1 MQHERDRSAE
11 RAVEPATRLPGGSDG
26 SAPGYRAN
34 RTLPLRVELRR
45 QLARGRTKLVLCCLA
60 VLPLLLV
67 GTFALGNDETTPR
80 PPADFGDLATSSGA
94 NFTVFTLLLCTHL
107 LLVLLV
113 ALFFGDAIA
122 GESSWASL
130 RYLVAIPVPRHRLLR
145 QKALVAGLLSC
156 LSLLVLTGA
165 ALATGTFWYGAGV
178 LRTPHE
184 GVFHSPWN
192 VLVPL
197 AICGYLAIHLTWVA
211 SLALLFSVMADNPLA
226 AVGATV
232 GVSVISQILDEIPRL
247 EQFRILLPS
256 HHATAWTDLLDTGID
271 WTDMANGTLSATAYA
286 AVFITATL
294 VRFHRA
300 DITN

>member
-1 MQHERDRSAE
+1 MQHERDHSTE
-11 RAVEPATRLPGGSDG
+11 RAVELATPTKRTADG

-34 RTLPLRVELRR
+34 RTLPLNVELRR
-45 QLARGRTKLVLCCLA
+45 QLARGRSKLVLGCLVA
-60 VLPLLLV
+60 LPLLLI
-67 GTFALGNDETTPR
+67 GTFALSDDEPSSA
-80 PPADFGDLATSSGA
+80 PPTDYGDLATTTGP
-94 NFTVFTLLLCTHL
+94 NFAVFTLLLCTPL

-145 QKALVAGLLSC
+145 QKGLVAGLLSC

-165 ALATGTFWYGAGV
+165 ALALGTLWYGGGG

-184 GVFHSPWN
+184 GVLHPPWN
-192 VLVPL
+192 VLVLL

-211 SLALLFSVMADNPLA
+211 SLALLFSVMTDNPLA
-226 AVGATV
+226 AVGATL
-232 GVSVISQILDEIPRL
+232 GVSILSQILDEIPRL
-247 EQFRILLPS
+247 DRFRILLPS
-256 HHATAWTDLLDTGID
+256 HHATAWTDLLDTHVD
-271 WTDMANGTLSATAYA
+271 WTDMASGTLSATAYA
-286 AVFITATL
+286 AVFVTAAL

-300 DITN
+300 DITG